1 MKTIC
6 VIPSRYG
13 STRLAAK
20 PLALLHGRPMVAWV
34 CDVAR
39 GVPEFDE
46 VIVATDH
53 EDIAAAAR
61 AAGVEAVLTDP
72 NLPSGTDRVHA
83 AMRGREADVVV
94 NLQGDEP
101 VMPAEALSRAH
112 RALMADARFDIATA
126 CVPIFDRAVFDN
138 PMVVKVVRDAANRAL
153 FFSRSPIPSPSRR
166 SDAEGLGTTT
176 PWGFKHL
183 GIYLYKRAALE
194 KFVTLPPSPLE
205 RAESLEQLRA
215 LEAGMT
221 FVCVDSPADSVSVDV
236 AEDLERA
243 AEQLRPRG

>member
-34 CDVAR
+34 VDVAR

-53 EDIAAAAR
+53 EEIAAAAR

-72 NLPSGTDRVHA
+72 DLPSGTDRVHA
-83 AMRGREADVVV
+83 AIAGRKADVVV

-112 RALMADARFDIATA
+112 RALLADARFDIATA
-126 CVPIFDRAVFDN
+126 CVPIFDRATFDN
-138 PMVVKVVRDAANRAL
+138 PMVVKVVRDTANRAL
-153 FFSRSPIPSPSRR
+153 FFSRSPIPSASRR
-166 SDAEGLGTTT
+166 PDTDGLGTTT

-183 GIYLYKRAALE
+183 GIYLYKREALE
-194 KFVTLPPSPLE
+194 RFVALPPSPLE
-205 RAESLEQLRA
+205 RVECLEQLRA

-243 AEQLRPRG
+243 AAQLRPKG